1 MKINDEYIKTHC
13 LNKKGN
19 INSSW
24 TRHIYMEN
32 HPAIKQ
38 YLLNRYPDSSCIHET
53 LYRIL
58 HCIETRPVCKNCGKP
73 ITFGNKEFMDF
84 CCTSCSKQYI
94 ETNNVNTDISIED
107 IISDIIQDNEINYNK
122 VKEKYLIEH
131 GYKEILLDQFP
142 NEKLKYVEILYRLY
156 HKLNGPDLCKTCGKP
171 LKFINFSK
179 GYGTY
184 CSKACE
190 LNDTITINDEYVR
203 NYLIGRGL
211 QNHISNLKATGIYNY
226 LITRFKDCS
235 NYKEA
240 IYRIKNK
247 LETAPLCPVCGK
259 PLKYSEALRGY
270 RKYCCRKCESIVE
283 RQTRLDTIRK
293 HTGFDIELDPKHK
306 DHFIFHNCCD
316 KHKEFSIDV
325 GIAHNRTMEDRYKS
339 GCICPICNPVDVQT
353 SKIELIVQSVLD
365 QNHINYIQHCRT
377 VIRPLEVDFYMPEHN
392 LCIECNGS
400 FWHSTIKHTKNYHH
414 KKYLKVLETG
424 NTLLSFWEDDILNK
438 PEIIENLILL
448 HCRERNISKDL
459 QFSTSENNNLE
470 ILKNNSLYAKE
481 IISLYGDRLKCYKA
495 MCDDKTIAY
504 LYGYEDKNNFTVVE
518 LIYNTP
524 YPIYSELLNSFT
536 NYIKN
541 NNLYK
546 NLYIKLY
553 NDTYNLKLYNVE
565 INNSNYIEHKRNTD
579 DFEQYDTGI
588 RTCLLFNKQY
598 RKFLIY
604 NENYK
609 ETTYIF
615 S

>member
-1 MKINDEYIKTHC
+1 MKINDEYIKAHC
-13 LNKKGN
+13 LNKNGN
-19 INSSW
+19 INPAW

-32 HPAIKQ
+32 HPDIKQ
-38 YLLNRYPDSSCIHET
+38 YLLNRYKGSSGIYET

-58 HCIETRPVCKNCGKP
+58 HGIEERPVCKNCGNS
-73 ITFGNKEFMDF
+73 ITFSSMGFMDF

-94 ETNNVNTDISIED
+94 ETDNVPTNISIKD
-107 IISDIIQDNEINYNK
+107 ILNDIIQNGEINYNK

-156 HKLNGPDLCKTCGKP
+156 HKLDGPELCKTCGKP
-171 LKFINFSK
+171 LKFINFNE

-190 LNDTITINDEYVR
+190 LNDTIIIDDVYVR

-211 QNHISNLKATGIYNY
+211 QNHISNLKATGIYDY
-226 LITRFKDCS
+226 LINRFSDCS

-240 IYRIKNK
+240 IYRIKNNLK
-247 LETAPLCPVCGK
+247 TVPLCPVCGNE
-259 PLKYSEALRGY
+259 LKYSEALRGY
-270 RKYCCRKCESIVE
+270 RKYCSRKCESIVE
-283 RQTRLDTIRK
+283 RQIRLESIRE
-293 HTGFDIELDPKHK
+293 HTGFDIDLDPKHK
-306 DHFIFHNCCD
+306 DHFIFYNCCD

-339 GCICPICNPVDVQT
+339 GCICPICNPPEVQT
-353 SKIELIVQSVLD
+353 SKIELIIQSILD
-365 QNHINYIQHCRT
+365 RNHINYVQHCRT
-377 VIRPLEVDFYMPEHN
+377 VIRPLEVDFYVPEYK

-400 FWHSTIKHTKNYHH
+400 FWHSTAKHSKNYHH

-438 PEIIENLILL
+438 QDIIEKLILL
-448 HCRERNISKDL
+448 HCTERNNSKDL
-459 QFSTSENNNLE
+459 QFSPCENINLDF
-470 ILKNNSLYAKE
+470 LKVNSLYTEE
-481 IISLYGDRLKCYKA
+481 IISQYDDKLKCYKV
-495 MCDDKTIAY
+495 MCDDKSIAY
-504 LYGYEDKNNFTVVE
+504 LYGYENKNNFTVVE
-518 LIYNTP
+518 IIYKNNEQ
-524 YPIYSELLNSFT
+524 IHSELLNSFT

-541 NNLYK
+541 INLYK
-546 NLYIKLY
+546 NLYVKLY
-553 NDTYNLKLYNVE
+553 NDVHNLKLYNVE
-565 INNSNYIEHKRNTD
+565 ISNSIYIEHKRNTD
-579 DFEQYDTGI
+579 NFEQYDTGI
-588 RTCLLFNKQY
+588 SRCLLFNKQY

>member
-19 INSSW
+19 INPAW
-24 TRHIYMEN
+24 TRHLYMDKR
-32 HPAIKQ
+32 PDIKQ
-38 YLLNRYPDSSCIHET
+38 YLLSRYKDSSGIYET
-53 LYRIL
+53 IYRIL
-58 HCIETRPVCKNCGKP
+58 HDIEERPVCKNCGKS

-94 ETNNVNTDISIED
+94 ETNNVPTNISIED
-107 IISDIIQDNEINYNK
+107 ILNDIIQNEEINYNK

-131 GYKEILLDQFP
+131 GYKDILLDQFP

-156 HKLNGPDLCKTCGKP
+156 HKLDGPELCKTCGKP

-190 LNDTITINDEYVR
+190 LKDTITIDDAYVR

-226 LITRFKDCS
+226 LINRFIDCS

-240 IYRIKNK
+240 IYRIKNN
-247 LETAPLCPVCGK
+247 LENAPLCPVCGNK
-259 PLKYSEALRGY
+259 LKYSEALRGY

-283 RQTRLDTIRK
+283 RQVRLETIRK
-293 HTGFDIELDPKHK
+293 HTGFDIDLDPKHK
-306 DHFIFHNCCD
+306 DHFIFHNCCN
-316 KHKEFSIDV
+316 KHKKFSIHV
-325 GIAHNRTMEDRYKS
+325 VIAHNRTMEDRYKS
-339 GCICPICNPVDVQT
+339 GCICPICNPVEVQT
-353 SKIELIVQSVLD
+353 TKIELIIQSVLD
-365 QNHINYIQHCRT
+365 RNHINYVQHCRT
-377 VIRPLEVDFYMPEHN
+377 VIKPLEVDFYIPEHK

-400 FWHSTIKHTKNYHH
+400 FWHSTAKHTKNYHH
-414 KKYLKVLETG
+414 KKYLKVQETD

-438 PEIIENLILL
+438 PDIIENIILL
-448 HCRERNISKDL
+448 HCRIRNNSNDL
-459 QFSTSENNNLE
+459 QFTIYENANLE
-470 ILKNNSLYAKE
+470 FLKENSLYAEE

-504 LYGYEDKNNFTVVE
+504 LYGYKDKNNFTVVE
-518 LIYNTP
+518 LIYNTS
-524 YPIYSELLNSFT
+524 YPIYSELLNKFS
-536 NYIKN
+536 NYIVTN
-541 NNLYK
+541 RLYK
-546 NLYIKLY
+546 NLYIKLF
-553 NDTYNLKLYNVE
+553 NDVHNLKLYNVE
-565 INNSNYIEHKRNTD
+565 ISNSNYIEHERNTD

-588 RTCLLFNKQY
+588 STCQLFNKYY

-609 ETTYIF
+609 EATYIF

>member
-1 MKINDEYIKTHC
+1 MKINDNYIKTHC

-19 INSSW
+19 INPAW

-32 HPAIKQ
+32 HPVIKQ
-38 YLLNRYPDSSCIHET
+38 YLLNRYNDSSCIYET

-58 HCIETRPVCKNCGKP
+58 HGIEERPVCKNCGNT
-73 ITFGNKEFMDF
+73 ITFSSMGFMDF

-94 ETNNVNTDISIED
+94 ETDNIPTNISIED
-107 IISDIIQDNEINYNK
+107 ILNDIIQNGEINYNK

-131 GYKEILLDQFP
+131 GYKSILLNQFP

-156 HKLNGPDLCKTCGKP
+156 HKLSDPDLCKTCGKP
-171 LKFINFSK
+171 LKFINFNK

-190 LNDTITINDEYVR
+190 LNDTITIDDEYVR

-226 LITRFKDCS
+226 LINRFPNCS

-240 IYRIKNK
+240 IYRIKNN
-247 LETAPLCPVCGK
+247 LETAPTCPVCGK

-270 RKYCCRKCESIVE
+270 RKYCSRKGESIVE

-293 HTGFDIELDPKHK
+293 HTGFDIDLDPKHK

-316 KHKEFSIDV
+316 IHKEFSIHV
-325 GIAHNRTMEDRYKS
+325 GIAHNRTLGDRYKS

-353 SKIELIVQSVLD
+353 SKIELIIQSVLD
-365 QNHINYIQHCRT
+365 RNGINYIQHCRT
-377 VIRPLEVDFYMPEHN
+377 VIKPLEVDFYISDYN

-400 FWHSTIKHTKNYHH
+400 FWHSTAKHSKNYHH
-414 KKYLKVLETG
+414 KKYLKVQETG

-438 PEIIENLILL
+438 PDIVENLILL
-448 HCRERNISKDL
+448 HCKERNNSKDL
-459 QFSTSENNNLE
+459 QFTPCENTNLE
-470 ILKNNSLYAKE
+470 FLKEKSLYAEE
-481 IISLYGDRLKCYKA
+481 IISWYGDKFKCYRA
-495 MCDDKTIAY
+495 MCNDEIIAY

-518 LIYNTP
+518 QIYNTS
-524 YPIYSELLNSFT
+524 YPIYSELLNKFS
-536 NYIKN
+536 NYIVTN
-541 NNLYK
+541 GLYK
-546 NLYIKLY
+546 NLYIKLF
-553 NDTYNLKLYNVE
+553 NDVHNLKLYNIE
-565 INNSNYIEHKRNTD
+565 NKSIIYIRHKRNSD

-588 RTCLLFNKQY
+588 
-598 RKFLIY
+598 
-604 NENYK
+604 
-609 ETTYIF
+609 TY
-615 S
+615 SVN